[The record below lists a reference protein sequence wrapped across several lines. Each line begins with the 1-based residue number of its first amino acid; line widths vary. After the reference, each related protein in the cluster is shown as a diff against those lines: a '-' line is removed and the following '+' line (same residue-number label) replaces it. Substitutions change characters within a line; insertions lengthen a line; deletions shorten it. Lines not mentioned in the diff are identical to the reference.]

1 MIGAIIG
8 AAASVGNMIGGGI
21 KTAQANKEQ
30 KRLLQEERKRI
41 QSQYEKDYYSD
52 YLNRSD
58 IQSLVKKMQDQSK
71 KRSES
76 AAATAVVTGGTP
88 ESIAAQQQAEAE
100 GMGQAM
106 SQIAGYG
113 DQWKQG
119 VADRYNQQMSNLNSM
134 QYQFNSE
141 RSANY
146 SNMLSNGAKGLAGAV
161 TGLDGLTF
169 NKQPTSAPLSAP
181 ANPGVT
187 VPKVKIPT
195 KFGE

>member
-8 AAASVGNMIGGGI
+8 AAASIGNMVAGGI
-21 KTAQANKEQ
+21 KTSKENKER
-30 KRLLQEERKRI
+30 KRLLQEERSRI
-41 QSQYEKDYYSD
+41 QSQYDKDYYAD
-52 YLNRSD
+52 YMSRSD
-58 IQSLVKKMQDQSK
+58 TQSLVKKIQDQSR

-76 AAATAVVTGGTP
+76 AAATAAVMGSTP
-88 ESIAAQQQAEAE
+88 ESVVAQQQAEAE

-119 VADRYNQQMSNLNSM
+119 VADRYNQQMSNLNGM
-134 QYQFNSE
+134 QSELSSE
-141 RSANY
+141 RSANL

-169 NKQPTSAPLSAP
+169 NKQPVSSPLSAP
-181 ANPGVT
+181 INPGVT